1 MRREVSD
8 WIKILNFRI
17 LDAMN
22 DLITIFEVIIKSYV
36 FHILENSVNKKFGI
50 EQNPIDSK

>member
-22 DLITIFEVIIKSYV
+22 DLITIFEVIIKIYV